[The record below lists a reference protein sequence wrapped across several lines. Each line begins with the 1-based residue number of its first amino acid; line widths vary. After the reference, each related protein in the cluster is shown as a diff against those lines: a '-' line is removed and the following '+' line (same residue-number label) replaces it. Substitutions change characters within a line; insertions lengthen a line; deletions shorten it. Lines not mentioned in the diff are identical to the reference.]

1 MLLIVKPTTY
11 LPTVPRDSGELI
23 QLLENT
29 VLPNSSCFLVTA
41 EVASLYP
48 NVDTK
53 KAVVALDLL
62 HRDARVPET
71 PLLIQLARLVLDNNY
86 LSSESVQSGH
96 FSSRVLY
103 CFEHSF
109 RRYSGKTLL
118 CIFTRKI
125 LWSSTP
131 NFSCSI
137 GVSFMTFLS
146 FGVGPGYP
154 PRISR
159 CFLLQKGSH

>member
-1 MLLIVKPTTY
+1 MLSLSYLVLLLIVKPTTH
-11 LPTVPRDSGELI
+11 LPTVPRDSGEHI

-48 NVDTK
+48 NVDTE

-96 FSSRVLY
+96 FSPRVLY
-103 CFEHSF
+103 CFGHSF
-109 RRYSGKTLL
+109 RRHSLKRFYV
-118 CIFTRKI
+118 
-125 LWSSTP
+125 
-131 NFSCSI
+131 FSRERYC
-137 GVSFMTFLS
+137 GAVHPHFLMTFLS
-146 FGVGPGYP
+146 FGVGPGIP
-154 PRISR
+154 S
-159 CFLLQKGSH
+159 

>member
-1 MLLIVKPTTY
+1 MIVKPTTH

-48 NVDTK
+48 NVDTEI
-53 KAVVALDLL
+53 AVVALDLL

-86 LSSESVQSGH
+86 LSSESVHSGH
-96 FSSRVLY
+96 FSPRVLY
-103 CFEHSF
+103 CFGHSF
-109 RRYSGKTLL
+109 LL
-118 CIFTRKI
+118 EFPGAFYYKKDRIKLTRCI
-125 LWSSTP
+125 S
-131 NFSCSI
+131 NVSI
-137 GVSFMTFLS
+137 CFQDLCL
-146 FGVGPGYP
+146 YKD
-154 PRISR
+154 IS
-159 CFLLQKGSH
+159 

>member
-1 MLLIVKPTTY
+1 MPTTH

-103 CFEHSF
+103 CFGYSF
-109 RRYSGKTLL
+109 RRHSGKRFYVFSRERY
-118 CIFTRKI
+118 CGVVHPI
-125 LWSSTP
+125 
-131 NFSCSI
+131 FSCSI

-146 FGVGPGYP
+146 FGVGPGIP
-154 PRISR
+154 S
-159 CFLLQKGSH
+159 

>member
-1 MLLIVKPTTY
+1 MLSLSYLVLLLIVKPTTH
-11 LPTVPRDSGELI
+11 LPTVPGDSGELI

-71 PLLIQLARLVLDNNY
+71 PLLIQLTRIVLDNNY

-103 CFEHSF
+103 CFGHSF
-109 RRYSGKTLL
+109 RRHKDIVEQYTQFLVLYWRFIHDIFVIWCGPRDTLL
-118 CIFTRKI
+118 EF
-125 LWSSTP
+125 
-131 NFSCSI
+131 
-137 GVSFMTFLS
+137 
-146 FGVGPGYP
+146 
-154 PRISR
+154 PR
-159 CFLLQKGSH
+159 QKGSH